1 MRNKAT
7 HSGVSIVARGLKLV
21 IPFLAYSFQG
31 HCAKSCV
38 VHGCQLRFDASQA
51 RVMEKQNAAGSN
63 PGVRVPPKI
72 KIKALEAVKVRDTVA
87 AHKKLARVA
96 LSRRSLSFA
105 FTCM

>member
-21 IPFLAYSFQG
+21 IPFLAYSFQ
-31 HCAKSCV
+31 AWSKSCV

>member
-1 MRNKAT
+1 MVEVLC
-7 HSGVSIVARGLKLV
+7 S
-21 IPFLAYSFQG
+21 
-31 HCAKSCV
+31 

-87 AHKKLARVA
+87 AHKTFARVA

-105 FTCM
+105 CTCMRRSSDV